1 MASHQKVCV
10 KAQLQARG
18 SLAGLLRTSQSEAV
32 VERPRF
38 SAAEQQRLQLARV
51 LQSVAAAQ
59 SEDSLATASLACL
72 LRALVQVNREAEK
85 NADNPES
92 IDLRPHRLPAQVRA
106 KREVQKRE
114 GKVPMVNLAASQQG
128 ERLVQLSAGKGNR
141 SAERKRARGLRR
153 HEDHNNFLLNYLS
166 GPGTKVRGRF
176 SMVERRSAASGQ
188 RGAPSLPTAIL
199 QFAPRSVL
207 RL

>member
-18 SLAGLLRTSQSEAV
+18 SLAGLRTSQSEAV

-59 SEDSLATASLACL
+59 SEDSLVTVNLPRRL
-72 LRALVQVNREAEK
+72 QVRVLVNREAQK

-92 IDLRPHRLPAQVRA
+92 IDLQPHHLPVQVRA

-114 GKVPMVNLAASQQG
+114 GKVPMVNLAASQEG
-128 ERLVQLSAGKGNR
+128 ERLLQLSAGKGSSR
-141 SAERKRARGLRR
+141 SAERKRARGPHR
-153 HEDHNNFLLNYLS
+153 HEDHNNFLLIVLAAPEQKS
-166 GPGTKVRGRF
+166 G
-176 SMVERRSAASGQ
+176 AAFQ
-188 RGAPSLPTAIL
+188 W
-199 QFAPRSVL
+199 
-207 RL
+207 

>member
-1 MASHQKVCV
+1 MASHQEACV

-18 SLAGLLRTSQSEAV
+18 SLAGLRTSQSEAV

-114 GKVPMVNLAASQQG
+114 GKVPMVNLAASQG
-128 ERLVQLSAGKGNR
+128 VEHLLQLSAGKRSR
-141 SAERKRARGLRR
+141 SAERKRARGRRR

>member
-1 MASHQKVCV
+1 MASHQEACV

-59 SEDSLATASLACL
+59 SEDSLVTVNLPRRL
-72 LRALVQVNREAEK
+72 QVRVQVNREAEK

-114 GKVPMVNLAASQQG
+114 GKVPMVNLAASQG
-128 ERLVQLSAGKGNR
+128 VEHLLQLSAGKRSR
-141 SAERKRARGLRR
+141 SAERKRARGRRR

-176 SMVERRSAASGQ
+176 VLNTSFCRASVSD
-188 RGAPSLPTAIL
+188 ANT
-199 QFAPRSVL
+199 
-207 RL
+207 

>member
-1 MASHQKVCV
+1 RLHRLSEVEADLAARLNPGPQPARLEEHRAKRFRQVSELHRPRRNMASHQKVCV

-106 KREVQKRE
+106 KREVQK
-114 GKVPMVNLAASQQG
+114 
-128 ERLVQLSAGKGNR
+128 
-141 SAERKRARGLRR
+141 
-153 HEDHNNFLLNYLS
+153 
-166 GPGTKVRGRF
+166 
-176 SMVERRSAASGQ
+176 
-188 RGAPSLPTAIL
+188 
-199 QFAPRSVL
+199 
-207 RL
+207 